1 MNKINKKINILHIS
15 SFKNTTPPKKY
26 GGTERLVHHLCSNLS
41 TKGFNVLL
49 VRLKS
54 SRGGSYES
62 VNIKEKSLVK
72 KTKVLIK
79 KFKPEVIHLHFK
91 NEKLI
96 RCLMESNIPVVITL
110 YNNIRKDSA
119 WANIIQFA
127 PSNFFFTAISEN
139 LRNRANYFS
148 NSKRVVTTRPC
159 YDMSLYLKT
168 KKVKNGK
175 YFLYL
180 GVIARYKSVLDIVK
194 TFSKLK
200 EKLFIVGPCN
210 DKNQASYFKEILK
223 YVENFDNIKYLGET
237 NSENE
242 KIQIIK
248 NSRAVIL
255 ATGYDRQERN
265 CHEAFGLTMLEAN
278 SLGVPVVGYDHGNI
292 SDYVRHQK
300 NGLKF
305 RNKKELIS
313 CVNIISNTNHKW
325 TRSCKEAAK
334 KFNSKRVVLDY
345 VELYKRIILDN
356 KS

>member
-1 MNKINKKINILHIS
+1 MIKVNKKINILHVS
-15 SFKNTTPPKKY
+15 CFKNVTPPQKY
-26 GGTERLVHHLCSNLS
+26 GGTERLVHHLCESLS
-41 TKGFNVLL
+41 TKGFDVLL
-49 VRLKS
+49 VGLRGSK
-54 SRGGSYES
+54 GGSYKM
-62 VNIKEKSLVK
+62 VNTNKEFLLKTVK
-72 KTKVLIK
+72 DLIK
-79 KFKPEVIHLHFK
+79 KFKPQIVHLHFK
-91 NEKLI
+91 DEELI
-96 RCLMESNIPVVITL
+96 RFLMKNKISVVVTL
-110 YNNIRKDSA
+110 YNNIRKDST
-119 WANIIQFA
+119 WINVIQSA
-127 PSNFFFTAISEN
+127 PKNFFFTAISEN
-139 LRNRANYFS
+139 LKNRANSFS
-148 NSKRVVTTRPC
+148 NTKRVVVTRPC
-159 YDMSLYLKT
+159 YDMSLYLNT
-168 KKVKNGK
+168 KKVKNGE

-180 GVIARYKSVLDIVK
+180 GVIARYKSVLDIAK
-194 TFSKLK
+194 AFSKLK

-210 DKNQASYFKEILK
+210 DKNQAPYFKEILK